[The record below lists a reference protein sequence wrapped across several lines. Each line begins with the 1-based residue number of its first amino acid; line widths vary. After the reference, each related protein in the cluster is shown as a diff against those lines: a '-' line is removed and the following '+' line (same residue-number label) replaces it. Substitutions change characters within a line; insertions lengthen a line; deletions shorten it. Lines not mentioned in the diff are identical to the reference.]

1 MLMAHHLNAVLLVLI
16 SIIDVIFHLCLLI
29 NLFRLL
35 WAWSRKAHHLLQSIR
50 ARVFCESWV
59 SK

>member
-1 MLMAHHLNAVLLVLI
+1 MPMAHYFYTVFQVLI

-29 NLFRLL
+29 SLFMLL
-35 WAWSRKAHHLLQSIR
+35 WAWSRKAHHLLQSVR
-50 ARVFCESWV
+50 AKVFCESWV